1 MVDSFTP
8 ILNNGQSAILGVG
21 RTQNKPVVVGNE
33 IVIREM
39 IILSLTVDHQVI
51 DGAVAA
57 GFFRRVQRYIEKPIA
72 LLDNKK

>member
-1 MVDSFTP
+1 MIDTRQIVPNRLS
-8 ILNNGQSAILGVG
+8 N
-21 RTQNKPVVVGNE
+21 RNE
-33 IVIREM
+33 IV
-39 IILSLTVDHQVI
+39 VDHHVI